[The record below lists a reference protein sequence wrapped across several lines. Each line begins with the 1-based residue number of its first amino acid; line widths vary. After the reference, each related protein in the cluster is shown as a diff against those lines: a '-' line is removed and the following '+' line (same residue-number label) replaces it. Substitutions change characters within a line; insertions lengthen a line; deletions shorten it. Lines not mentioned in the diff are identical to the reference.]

1 MAGLSQQG
9 LKFPYLE
16 SKGRDLTAKD
26 VDRLLNVYK
35 DVVAKYTSLCKAIS
49 HLSTSEREPLLR
61 HLQLQE
67 LDSMLETQTTNENEY
82 KYAAKE
88 KMGDDK

>member
-9 LKFPYLE
+9 SKFPYLE
-16 SKGRDLTAKD
+16 SKGRDLTTKD

-61 HLQLQE
+61 HLQLRE
-67 LDSMLETQTTNENEY
+67 LGSMLETQTINENEY

-88 KMGDDK
+88 KMGDDY